1 MRRKPS
7 WRAILFIV
15 LGVVLVGGAWV
26 GWQVWQVNKDLNAAV
41 DEVDLLRSAAD
52 SGDVE
57 AMDDSLDRLEQS
69 SANAEARTSGVT
81 WSTLTYLPWV
91 GDDARGVRVVSSV
104 VHDLAAEGARPL
116 VDVSQSLKEILPRGG
131 QVSVDAVAGLQGPV
145 ADAER
150 SLSAAEAELGEEDP
164 ADFVMRLRD
173 KYRDLAGTVRSTH
186 RALASASTA
195 LQVMP
200 TMLGGGEQRNYLLVF
215 QNNAEIRATGG
226 LPGAVA
232 VLQASDGRIE
242 LARQVGA
249 NTISSPGRPYLP
261 LTAAEEELYGEL
273 LGTYF
278 VNANMTPDFP
288 RAASLMKAGWESE
301 LPERIDGVVAID
313 PVALS
318 YLLAVTGPVQVGG
331 TSITAENVVDELL
344 HGAYLRY
351 EDPADQDAFFQEV
364 ARAAF
369 DQVLGGADDAQ
380 GVLRALARGA
390 DESRIY
396 VHSFD
401 AAEQEVLSGSEVA
414 GELATGRAEQP
425 EVTVAL
431 NDSTG
436 AKMSYFLRYDVRV
449 EATSCGDGVQSYV
462 GSAVLESTAPADAAS
477 TLPDYVTGGGLLG
490 ADPGTQF
497 VNVQMFAPAGGSV
510 TDLRVNSSRIESAV
524 VDQDGRSVDTLAV
537 QLEPGQK
544 VRVGWRMTSGP
555 DQVGATKVSVTPGI
569 EARGYSSLA
578 PSAC

>member
-1 MRRKPS
+1 MRRMPS
-7 WRAILFIV
+7 WRAFLFIV
-15 LGVVLVGGAWV
+15 LGVALVGGAWV

-41 DEVDLLRSAAD
+41 DEVDLLRSAAE
-52 SGDVE
+52 SGDVD
-57 AMDDSLDRLEQS
+57 AMDDSLDRLEER
-69 SANAEARTSGVT
+69 SAGAEARTSGVT
-81 WSTLTYLPWV
+81 WSVLTYVPWA

-104 VHDLAAEGARPL
+104 VHDLAADGARPL
-116 VDVSQSLKEILPRGG
+116 VDVSQRLKEILPRGG
-131 QVSVDAVAGLQGPV
+131 QVSVEAVTELQAPV

-150 SLSAAEAELGEEDP
+150 SLAEAEAELGEEDP
-164 ADFVMRLRD
+164 ADFVMRLRE

-200 TMLGGGEQRNYLLVF
+200 TMLGGDEQRNYLLVF

-232 VLQASDGRIE
+232 LLEAADGRIQ
-242 LARQVGA
+242 LGRQVGA
-249 NTISSPGRPYLP
+249 KTISSPGRPYLP

-288 RAASLMKAGWESE
+288 RTASLMKAGWESE
-301 LPERIDGVVAID
+301 LPERIDGVIAID

-318 YLLAVTGPVQVGG
+318 YLLAVTGPVQVGDV
-331 TSITAENVVDELL
+331 SITAENVVDQLL

-364 ARAAF
+364 ARSAF

-414 GELATGRAEQP
+414 GELAVGQDGQP
-425 EVTVAL
+425 QVAVAL

-462 GSAVLESTAPADAAS
+462 GSAVLESMAPDDAAD
-477 TLPDYVTGGGLLG
+477 LPDYITGGGLG

-497 VNVQMFAPAGGSV
+497 VNVQMFAPVGGSV

-524 VDQDGRSVDTLAV
+524 VDQDGRPVDTLAI

-555 DQVGATKVSVTPGI
+555 DQTGATEVAVTPGI
-569 EARGYSSLA
+569 EARSYSSVA